1 MRKWAFA
8 TSPVPL
14 GLGMSSVEFWY
25 LSHEE
30 YSAKAECWSNHQE
43 AHHNMVATLRSDIW
57 NSGEMTQRADKRAW
71 TAQDFG
77 AEPPPEPAM
86 SEEFQVARIRANM
99 LMKFGAG
106 KNSSLG
112 KLKGQSLP
120 VSIADKI
127 RTG

>member
-1 MRKWAFA
+1 MG
-8 TSPVPL
+8 L
-14 GLGMSSVEFWY
+14 GLTHKRLIGLTPREYEALRRVWDRQQKMTNSMFFQLRADIYNSSEN
-25 LSHEE
+25 L
-30 YSAKAECWSNHQE
+30 N
-43 AHHNMVATLRSDIW
+43 
-57 NSGEMTQRADKRAW
+57 RADKQRW